1 MKKRLEK
8 YHLQNNVR
16 IAIEAIVAHKS
27 RSLLT
32 ALGIVFGVAAV
43 ISMMAIGRGAK
54 EEVLEQI
61 KLIGVNNIVITPL
74 VQQEEDELNED
85 ESGQGEGESKRFSK
99 GLDLQDMQA
108 ILKILP
114 QINQASPET
123 EIQTKAIYNTY
134 SRSIR
139 LIGVTNTYFPLAN
152 INLAN
157 GTYFTEEQLAKGM
170 AVCIIGSD
178 IRARFFKGQNPVG
191 KYLKVGEDWLQV
203 IGVTERK
210 LVSEKA
216 ISSLGIRN
224 YNMDVYT
231 PLQTL
236 LSRYKDRAKLVAAG
250 SMIFRRGNS
259 VMMISDDGDEG
270 SGAKN
275 YHQLDRLTLEVTN
288 ADEIVEIASVVERTL
303 KRLHNQVVDYEINI
317 PMKLLEQQQRTK
329 DIFNLVL
336 SIIAGISLL
345 VGGIGIMNIMLASV
359 LERTREIGTRR
370 ALGATQSDIIAQ
382 FLAEAVL
389 ISLSGGILG
398 IVLGVVGAV
407 GISRIADILT
417 IITPVSVL
425 VAFGVAF
432 ATGLFFGY
440 RPARRAALQNPIE
453 SLRYE

>member
-1 MKKRLEK
+1 MRKIFEK
-8 YHLQNNVR
+8 YHLQSNLQ
-16 IAIEAIVAHKS
+16 IAIAAIIAHKS

-54 EEVLEQI
+54 QEVLEQM

-74 VQQEEDELNED
+74 LQQEEDAL
-85 ESGQGEGESKRFSK
+85 QGDDSEGDEGENKRFSK
-99 GLDLQDMQA
+99 GLDLQDMYA
-108 ILKILP
+108 IQKILP
-114 QINQASPET
+114 QIQQASPET
-123 EIQTKAIYNTY
+123 EIQTKAIYQTY

-152 INLAN
+152 IKMAA
-157 GTYFTEEQLAKGM
+157 GAYFSQDQLAKGM

-191 KYLKVGEDWLQV
+191 KYLKVGEDWLRV

-210 LVSEKA
+210 LVSDKA

-224 YNMDVYT
+224 YNVDVYT

-236 LSRYKDRAKLVAAG
+236 LLRYKDRAKLVAAG

-259 VMMISDDGDEG
+259 IMMISDDDESS
-270 SGAKN
+270 SGKN
-275 YHQLDRLTLEVTN
+275 YHQLDRLTLEVTD
-288 ADEIVEIASVVERTL
+288 ADQIVEIASVVERTL
-303 KRLHNQVVDYEINI
+303 KRLHNQVVDFEITI
-317 PMKLLEQQQRTK
+317 PIKLLEQQQRTK

-359 LERTREIGTRR
+359 VERTREIGTRR
-370 ALGATQSDIIAQ
+370 ALGATQSDIVVQ
-382 FLAEAVL
+382 FLAEAVF
-389 ISLSGGILG
+389 ISLSGGLLG
-398 IVLGVVGAV
+398 ILV
-407 GISRIADILT
+407 GIAGAIGISKAAEILT
-417 IITPVSVL
+417 VITPESVF

-440 RPARRAALQNPIE
+440 RPAKRAALQNPIE

>member
-1 MKKRLEK
+1 MLQK
-8 YHLQNNVR
+8 YHLQNNLN
-16 IAIEAIVAHKS
+16 IAINALIAHKS

-61 KLIGVNNIVITPL
+61 KLIGANNIVITPIIE
-74 VQQEEDELNED
+74 QEQEENLDNSDD
-85 ESGQGEGESKRFSK
+85 ESNSETNKRFSK
-99 GLDLQDMQA
+99 GLDLNDLTA
-108 ILKILP
+108 LRAILP
-114 QINQASPET
+114 QINQASAET

-139 LIGVTNTYFPLAN
+139 LIGVTAAYFDLAN
-152 INLAN
+152 VKIAR
-157 GTYFTEEQLAKGM
+157 GSHFTPEQMEAGH

-178 IRARFFKGQNPVG
+178 IRARFFKDQNPIG
-191 KYLKVGEDWLQV
+191 KYLKVGEEWLQV
-203 IGVTERK
+203 IGVTAGK
-210 LVSEKA
+210 QVSTKA
-216 ISSLGIRN
+216 IESLGIRN
-224 YNMDVYT
+224 INMDVYT
-231 PLQTL
+231 PLQTML
-236 LSRYKDRAKLVAAG
+236 LRYKDRAKLVAAG
-250 SMIFRRGNS
+250 SQIIRRGFS
-259 VMMISDDGDEG
+259 IMMISDEDEEG
-270 SGAKN
+270 SGPKN
-275 YHQLDRLTLEVTN
+275 YHQIDRLTLQ
-288 ADEIVEIASVVERTL
+288 VENEEELVAVAGVVERAL
-303 KRLHNQVVDYEINI
+303 NRLHNKVVDYEVNI
-317 PMKLLEQQQRTK
+317 PIKLLEQQQRTK

-370 ALGATQSDIIAQ
+370 ALGATQTDIVTQ

-398 IVLGVVGAV
+398 ILLGVGGAV
-407 GISRIADILT
+407 GISKIAGIIT
-417 IITPVSVL
+417 IITPLSVL

-432 ATGLFFGY
+432 FTGLFFGY
-440 RPARRAALQNPIE
+440 RPAKRAALQNPIE

>member
-16 IAIEAIVAHKS
+16 IAVEAIIAHKS

-61 KLIGVNNIVITPL
+61 KLIGVNNIVITP
-74 VQQEEDELNED
+74 VIKQEEEELDDADGDNNTT
-85 ESGQGEGESKRFSK
+85 ESKRFSK
-99 GLDLQDMQA
+99 GLDLQDMNA
-108 ILKILP
+108 LMHIMP
-114 QINQASPET
+114 QITEASPET
-123 EIQTKAIYNTY
+123 EVQTKAIYNAY

-139 LIGVTNTYFPLAN
+139 LIGVTNSYFPLSN
-152 INLAN
+152 INLAS
-157 GTYFTEEQLAKGM
+157 GSMFTEDQLAMGK

-178 IRARFFKGQNPVG
+178 IRARFFKGHNPLG
-191 KYLKVGEDWLQV
+191 KFIKIGEDWLQV

-210 LVSEKA
+210 VINDKT

-224 YNMDVYT
+224 YNLDVYT
-231 PLQTL
+231 PLQTVL
-236 LSRYKDRAKLVAAG
+236 LRYKDRAKLVAAG
-250 SMIFRRGNS
+250 SLIFRHGRS
-259 VMMISDDGDEG
+259 ITMISDDDESNG
-270 SGAKN
+270 PKN
-275 YHQLDRLTLEVTN
+275 YHQLDRLTLQVE
-288 ADEIVEIASVVERTL
+288 DENKIVEVANVVERAL
-303 KRLHNQVVDYEINI
+303 NRLHNQVVDYEINI

-370 ALGATQSDIIAQ
+370 ALGATQSDIVAQ
-382 FLAEAVL
+382 FLSEAVL
-389 ISLSGGILG
+389 ISLSGGVLG
-398 IVLGVVGAV
+398 IALGIAGAIA
-407 GISRIADILT
+407 ISRIAGILT
-417 IITPVSVL
+417 IITPVSVF

-440 RPARRAALQNPIE
+440 RPAKRAASQNPIE

>member
-1 MKKRLEK
+1 MTKLLSK
-8 YHLQNNVR
+8 YHLQNNLR
-16 IAIEAIVAHKS
+16 IAVSAIIAHKS

-54 EEVLEQI
+54 QEVLEQI
-61 KLIGVNNIVITPL
+61 KLIGVNNIVITP
-74 VQQEEDELNED
+74 VVHQEEDELSAD
-85 ESGQGEGESKRFSK
+85 DAAEGEQETKRFSK
-99 GLDLQDMQA
+99 GLDLQDMEA
-108 ILKILP
+108 IRKILP
-114 QINQASPET
+114 QITSASPET
-123 EIQTKAIYNTY
+123 EIQTKAIYNSY

-139 LIGVTNTYFPLAN
+139 LIGINNAYFPLAN
-152 INLAN
+152 INLAR
-157 GTYFTEEQLAKGM
+157 GTYFTQEQLAKGM

-178 IRARFFKGQNPVG
+178 IRARFFKGQNPIG

-210 LVSEKA
+210 VVSEKA

-224 YNMDVYT
+224 YNMDVYA
-231 PLQTL
+231 PLQTIL
-236 LSRYKDRAKLVAAG
+236 LRYKDRAKLVAAG
-250 SMIFRRGNS
+250 SMIFRRGNAM
-259 VMMISDDGDEG
+259 MMISDDDDE
-270 SGAKN
+270 SSSAKN
-275 YHQLDRLTLEVTN
+275 YHQLDRLTLAVEN
-288 ADEIVEIASVVERTL
+288 ADQLVEIAGVVERTL
-303 KRLHNQVVDYEINI
+303 KRLHNQVVDFEISI
-317 PMKLLEQQQRTK
+317 PVKLLEQQQRTK

-359 LERTREIGTRR
+359 VERTREIGTRR
-370 ALGATQSDIIAQ
+370 ALGATQTDIVVQ

-398 IVLGVVGAV
+398 ILLGVFGAI
-407 GISRIADILT
+407 GIAKAAEIVT
-417 IITPVSVL
+417 IITPESVF

-440 RPARRAALQNPIE
+440 RPAKRAAMQNPIE